1 MSDRLERLVNLV
13 AALLDTERP
22 LSADEIRERVPGFP
36 AEAGP
41 AFHRA
46 FERDKAALRD
56 MGIPIDVV
64 EIDPGRADTEFGYRI
79 RPDCYELPDPGLEPD
94 EVAALHLAATQVRL
108 DGGDATAAVWKLG
121 GVPADSSVLERAAT
135 AEIPGSAH
143 LPALFGAAS
152 ERRTVRFGYHGAE
165 RRVDPWRLQ
174 FRNGAWYLV
183 GFDHDRGG
191 RRTFRLDRFTGAVE
205 AGAAGG
211 FEPPQRA
218 EAMTTR
224 PWEMG
229 DEEPVEVRVLVDA
242 DQAAWA
248 EANAGVPV
256 DRLPDGSVELSLRT
270 TNRSGLRS
278 WVLGFL
284 DHAEIVSPPSE
295 RDALVAWLEGR

>member
-13 AALLDTERP
+13 GALLDTERP
-22 LSADEIRERVPGFP
+22 LTADEIRERVPGFP
-36 AEAGP
+36 ADAGP

-46 FERDKAALRD
+46 FERDKSALRD

-64 EIDPGRADTEFGYRI
+64 ELEPGRPDTEIGYRI
-79 RPDCYELPDPGLEPD
+79 RPDRYELPDPGLEAD

-121 GVPADSSVLERAAT
+121 GVPAAGGVLDRAAT
-135 AEIPGSAH
+135 AEIPGSDQ
-143 LPALFGAAS
+143 LPALFAAAS
-152 ERRTVRFGYHGAE
+152 ERRTVRFPYHGAE

-191 RRTFRLDRFTGAVE
+191 RRTFRLDRFGGGVE
-205 AGAAGG
+205 AGPAAG
-211 FEPPQRA
+211 FEPPRHA

-229 DEEPVEVRVLVDA
+229 DEEPVDVRVLVDA

-248 EANAGVPV
+248 EANAGEPAV
-256 DRLPDGSVELSLRT
+256 RHPDGSVELVLRT

-284 DHAEIVSPPSE
+284 DHAEIVSPGPE
-295 RDALVAWLEGR
+295 RAALVAWLEDR